1 MRFTLVKIVLAIFLS
16 TSTAFPNSLIDSQKG
31 MKSDSFVKAFLSLCA
46 HSIGQYDRTL
56 EMSKIYTQ
64 QEIPEEFITG
74 LRPADPKAEF
84 VGYVLMDIIE
94 SPLVF
99 GVSRGE
105 IGGEVLV
112 SCTVSNPFISV
123 DAVAKDLEMI
133 ANLGEPDY
141 DKSEMGQRYR
151 LWNTNFWVQGS
162 FILMTDISPMNEDG
176 VTLGIIG
183 PIDD

>member
-1 MRFTLVKIVLAIFLS
+1 MKFTLAKILLAILLS
-16 TSTAFPNSLIDSQKG
+16 TSTAFPNSLIDPQKG

-56 EMSKIYTQ
+56 EISKIYTQ
-64 QEIPEEFITG
+64 QEIPEEFIPV

-84 VGYVLMDIIE
+84 VGYILMDIIE

-105 IGGEVLV
+105 IDGEVLV
-112 SCTVSNPFISV
+112 SCAVSNPFISV
-123 DAVAKDLEMI
+123 DAVLKDLKII
-133 ANLGEPDY
+133 ANLGKPDY
-141 DKSEMGQRYR
+141 DKIEMGQRYR
-151 LWNTNFWVQGS
+151 LWDTNFWVQDS
-162 FILMTDISPMNEDG
+162 FISMTDISPMDEDG

-183 PIDD
+183 SVDD